1 MKIQKLKEIIR
12 EEVKKALRKEN
23 GTETAPAKP
32 GTAPVKPGTAQPSK
46 PQPRR
51 KIGREDIPKESPI
64 PVKASSLKETEKEL
78 ANKITQRFLKLKK

>member
-23 GTETAPAKP
+23 GTETAP
-32 GTAPVKPGTAQPSK
+32 VQPGTAQPSK

-64 PVKASSLKETEKEL
+64 PVKASSLKETEKIGR
-78 ANKITQRFLKLKK
+78 AHV